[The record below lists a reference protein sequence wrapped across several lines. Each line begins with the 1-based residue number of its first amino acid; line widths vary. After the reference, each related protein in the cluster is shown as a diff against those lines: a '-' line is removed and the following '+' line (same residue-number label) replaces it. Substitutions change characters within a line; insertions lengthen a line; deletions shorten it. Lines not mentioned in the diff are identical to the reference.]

1 MLTVKPPLVRNEC
14 IRGNNWVQ
22 LTYTHLARM
31 VIFRANET
39 NIGAKNYNSWQVSV
53 FRIKNRFRFRV
64 MNCVKSNNVL
74 NDSGWRRAFGFFLN
88 FSTLSS
94 EDISA
99 ALEEYKSAFE
109 SGFAAKPNPK
119 YKEKVFTPIEGYF
132 PDCQYNDICYSL
144 VNIFCNG

>member
-1 MLTVKPPLVRNEC
+1 MFLLMPKRISSNCHVIEPNYPLDLLKTDKLSA
-14 IRGNNWVQ
+14 I
-22 LTYTHLARM
+22 
-31 VIFRANET
+31 
-39 NIGAKNYNSWQVSV
+39 
-53 FRIKNRFRFRV
+53 
-64 MNCVKSNNVL
+64 MNCSKSNNIL
-74 NDSGWRRAFGFFLN
+74 NDSDWRRAFGFFLN

>member
-1 MLTVKPPLVRNEC
+1 MEAGLEKLSVLIPLAGNEQ
-14 IRGNNWVQ
+14 VQ
-22 LTYTHLARM
+22 LLIREQLKQWNDSKLDSTIDH
-31 VIFRANET
+31 
-39 NIGAKNYNSWQVSV
+39 SV
-53 FRIKNRFRFRV
+53 FSVYQTLAGLNV
-64 MNCVKSNNVL
+64 SSYAEKSNNIL
-74 NDSGWRRAFGFFLN
+74 NDSDWRRAFGFFLN

>member
-1 MLTVKPPLVRNEC
+1 M
-14 IRGNNWVQ
+14 I
-22 LTYTHLARM
+22 
-31 VIFRANET
+31 
-39 NIGAKNYNSWQVSV
+39 
-53 FRIKNRFRFRV
+53 
-64 MNCVKSNNVL
+64 MNCSKSNNIL
-74 NDSGWRRAFGFFLN
+74 NDSDWRRAFGFFLN